1 MMGIHVYVAEQFFN
15 YEYGRIDTIAFS
27 VFIPNENAKFMC
39 SHIYFRVHN
48 WKIFETAKAALKTGG
63 SRQSLPGS
71 RSSRAP
77 SASQSMMNLGHSPPG
92 ASSLD
97 MSHNDSGGDSASIS
111 TRSSMYFADMEEN
124 EPPSD
129 LAGFNSLYR

>member
-1 MMGIHVYVAEQFFN
+1 MYIHPNCIWWIYVAEWFFD
-15 YEYGRIDTIAFS
+15 YEYGSIYTIDIY
-27 VFIPNENAKFMC
+27 VFYSKC
-39 SHIYFRVHN
+39 CHIYFRVHN